1 MLIRSIS
8 GVRGIVDTHLTEAVF
23 RQYLRAAHTI
33 FTDGV
38 LYLGRDSRSSGEELM
53 DIAFEEFQSLGR
65 DVINCGIVPTPSIQ
79 YIVKYSEGVGGI
91 VITASHNPSQWNG
104 LKFVREDGIFFH
116 PKECRKLFLLVDKG
130 PKTKSA
136 KTPGMVWQDYNI
148 IQKHVFST
156 VALSCV
162 NSKAIQERN
171 FKVVIDAVNGAGA
184 IAMPMLLETLGCE
197 VHRIHCEP
205 SGEFVRGT
213 EPLPENLGDLC
224 QAVQDFGAD
233 VGMAVDPDC
242 DRLAV
247 VDNSGKPLGEEY
259 TLVLAVD
266 GYLAYTGNDE
276 AIVTNMSTTLAL
288 DKIAEKYGNP
298 VVRTPI
304 GEINVVAEMEKSGAK
319 LGGEGNGGV
328 ILRESHLGRDA
339 LVGAALVLNRMV
351 QSDQTL
357 SEIFSG
363 LPQFTIIK
371 DKINLEELNFE
382 QVCKKALAV
391 FTGVLV
397 DDRDGLKFIWPERWL
412 HLRKSNTE
420 PILRIYAE
428 ATDIVTVEA
437 LIKTL
442 KSAIN

>member
-1 MLIRSIS
+1 
-8 GVRGIVDTHLTEAVF
+8 
-23 RQYLRAAHTI
+23 
-33 FTDGV
+33 
-38 LYLGRDSRSSGEELM
+38 
-53 DIAFEEFQSLGR
+53 
-65 DVINCGIVPTPSIQ
+65 
-79 YIVKYSEGVGGI
+79 
-91 VITASHNPSQWNG
+91 
-104 LKFVREDGIFFH
+104 
-116 PKECRKLFLLVDKG
+116 
-130 PKTKSA
+130 
-136 KTPGMVWQDYNI
+136 
-148 IQKHVFST
+148 
-156 VALSCV
+156 
-162 NSKAIQERN
+162 
-171 FKVVIDAVNGAGA
+171 
-184 IAMPMLLETLGCE
+184 MPMLLETLGCE

-266 GYLAYTGNDE
+266 GYLAYTGSDE

-304 GEINVVAEMEKSGAK
+304 GEINVVAEMEKSGVK

-351 QSDQTL
+351 QSEQTL

-371 DKINLEELNFE
+371 DKINLEELDFE
-382 QVCKKALAV
+382 QVYKKALAV
-391 FTGVLV
+391 FTDVLV

-412 HLRKSNTE
+412 HIRKSNTE

-428 ATDIVTVEA
+428 ATDIVTAEA